1 MRAKDDFRALTGAQK
16 AALLLMSVGEESA
29 AKIFALMH
37 DDEIK
42 EISQT
47 MANLGTV
54 SSTVIERLFVE
65 FADQIS
71 STGALTGTFE
81 TTERLLGKVLDKS
94 KVDAIMEEI
103 RGPAGRTMWDK
114 LSNVNESVLANYLKN
129 EYPQTVAVVLSKV
142 RSDHASRVLALLPE
156 AFAME
161 VVMRM
166 LRMEAVQKD
175 VLEDV
180 ERTLRNEF
188 LSNLARSSR
197 RDAHEMIAEI
207 FNNLDRSTEQ
217 RFMTALEERNRDSAE
232 KVKSL
237 MFTFEDLGKLDPG
250 GAQTLLRNVDKA
262 KLPMALKGA
271 SAALQDLFLGN
282 MSERASKMLKEDMA
296 AMGPVRLRDV
306 EEAQM
311 AMVNMAKELA
321 AKGEIVLSDK
331 KGEDE
336 LVY

>member
-1 MRAKDDFRALTGAQK
+1 
-16 AALLLMSVGEESA
+16 
-29 AKIFALMH
+29 
-37 DDEIK
+37 
-42 EISQT
+42 
-47 MANLGTV
+47 
-54 SSTVIERLFVE
+54 
-65 FADQIS
+65 
-71 STGALTGTFE
+71 
-81 TTERLLGKVLDKS
+81 
-94 KVDAIMEEI
+94 
-103 RGPAGRTMWDK
+103 
-114 LSNVNESVLANYLKN
+114 
-129 EYPQTVAVVLSKV
+129 
-142 RSDHASRVLALLPE
+142 
-156 AFAME
+156 
-161 VVMRM
+161 
-166 LRMEAVQKD
+166 MEAIQKD

-207 FNNLDRSTEQ
+207 FNNLDRTTEQ
-217 RFMTALEERNRDSAE
+217 RFMNALEERNRDSAE

-250 GAQTLLRNVDKA
+250 GAQTLLRSVDKA

-271 SAALQDLFLGN
+271 SEELRELFLGN
-282 MSERASKMLKEDMA
+282 MSERASKMLREDMA

-336 LVY
+336 LIY